1 MGYFLT
7 YIIFGFNPYI
17 TCEDGKE
24 ETEQLSDRPLEPA
37 LQYGQQFEFLQY
49 KQKLRN
55 YFSLII

>member
-37 LQYGQQFEFLQY
+37 LQYGQQLESLQY
-49 KQKLRN
+49 RKKLK
-55 YFSLII
+55 